1 MICIIFIRTQPFFF
15 ISLVRSFRFCRLSS
29 AFRSF
34 FHNSHSS
41 SVSVF
46 HIFFSLFLFHKL
58 FFLKIIH
65 SELRTDD
72 NRTNERVVHQP
83 KKKWYQSKKAYMR
96 MVFYLSDIT
105 NVAKS
110 FQKTEC
116 ESIGWQWKCEYGN
129 ESRSPVFRFNSML
142 LFTGG
147 AVAIL
152 IYVFVEQTHIYAD
165 LRLIRSY
172 LFLACVSADDENGPL

>member
-1 MICIIFIRTQPFFF
+1 
-15 ISLVRSFRFCRLSS
+15 
-29 AFRSF
+29 
-34 FHNSHSS
+34 
-41 SVSVF
+41 
-46 HIFFSLFLFHKL
+46 
-58 FFLKIIH
+58 
-65 SELRTDD
+65 
-72 NRTNERVVHQP
+72 
-83 KKKWYQSKKAYMR
+83 MR